1 MDVGF
6 SVSIRYVFHHKSVY
20 VYFLGTLIF
29 NNEKLKMCISVCYI
43 NIDILSVPISDWIMR
58 IISLPLKV
66 FFKY

>member
-1 MDVGF
+1 MDVGI
-6 SVSIRYVFHHKSVY
+6 SVSIRYVFHHKSIY
-20 VYFLGTLIF
+20 AYFLGALIF
-29 NNEKLKMCISVCYI
+29 NKKKLKMFISVCYI